1 MGINRACYLNG
12 NGVYIRH
19 YHYKPRPE
27 QHFNRSMKPEAAIPK
42 ITQFFGEMPKKLF
55 KRSEI
60 DEILRR
66 NKKSWNLTKSMDV
79 EDFIGLLV
87 GKTRLEEAR
96 LELASRKEK
105 RYIWGELS
113 PYVLALSIRPDS
125 YLTHQTAM
133 LLHSLTEQIPGKIY
147 VNHEQLRKG
156 DAGVKLD
163 QSQIDKAF
171 NRPTRMS
178 KSRML
183 YRGQEICLINGMWT
197 GHLGVETTIGPEGER
212 LCRTNVERTLID
224 ITVRPAYSGGVKEVL
239 NAYRLAKGK
248 VSITSLA
255 SMLRRLEYVYPYHQC
270 VGFYLEKAGVY
281 SDEEINLFRS
291 FEMKYDFYLSH
302 RMKSRTYSEKWKL
315 YYPESL

>member
-1 MGINRACYLNG
+1 VKREPA
-12 NGVYIRH
+12 V
-19 YHYKPRPE
+19 
-27 QHFNRSMKPEAAIPK
+27 AK
-42 ITQFFGEMPKKLF
+42 IAQFFEEIDRKVL
-55 KRSEI
+55 RHSEI

-66 NKKSWNLTKSMDV
+66 NRKRWNLPGSMEV
-79 EDFIGLLV
+79 GDFIGLLLD
-87 GKTRLEEAR
+87 KTRLQEAR

-105 RYIWGELS
+105 RFIWGELS

-125 YLTHQTAM
+125 YLTHHTAM
-133 LLHSLTEQIPGKIY
+133 YLHSLTEQIPGKIY

-171 NRPTRMS
+171 NRPARVS
-178 KSRML
+178 KSRLL
-183 YRGQEICLINGMWT
+183 YRGQEICLINGMWA

-224 ITVRPAYSGGVKEVL
+224 ITVRPAYSGRVKEVL
-239 NAYRLAKGK
+239 NAYRLARAR
-248 VSITSLA
+248 VSVISLA
-255 SMLRRLEYVYPYHQC
+255 SILRTLEYVYPYHQC

-281 SDEEINLFRS
+281 SDEEINLFRA
-291 FEMKYDFYLSH
+291 FQMKYDFYLSH
-302 RMKSRTYSEKWKL
+302 GMKSKTYSEKWKL